1 MKGQLFA
8 YWPTVKQNLG
18 RSFSELLEAGEE
30 ASEEEEKEG
39 GGGGGGAKRTMKLN
53 SNHSTLDK
61 FWRGFRI
68 SLSTKVSAA
77 RSLAAP
83 IL

>member
-30 ASEEEEKEG
+30 ASEEEEKEEEEEEE
-39 GGGGGGAKRTMKLN
+39 L
-53 SNHSTLDK
+53 
-61 FWRGFRI
+61 RGR
-68 SLSTKVSAA
+68 
-77 RSLAAP
+77 
-83 IL
+83 